1 VAKKSVLTPGQEIAP
16 VQPVDRPILCNP
28 YQEPDDHWIYDKD
41 SGAASRAGMRRPASY
56 WYKTERTGSA
66 QLSLL
71 AEEERDDL
79 PLVNAL
85 RDDVR
90 KWRSAG
96 YPGASNVT
104 RDLLRHWA
112 RTDRSR
118 RLFFCQLEAV
128 ETIIYL
134 LEIRFP
140 GKTGVRSTPSLSKED
155 LGRLLKGERPSF
167 GNPSQD
173 FFPRLIDPAQD
184 ASSAALRRIAC
195 KMATGSGKTV
205 VMAMVA
211 AWAFC
216 NRGQNPATTL
226 FPNGLLICCPN
237 LTVKERLQVLR
248 PEQADNYYEEF
259 DIVPLKYRPLMQS
272 GKVLVTNWHRF
283 SPESEHSENGKSYA
297 VVNKG
302 PETPDTFARR
312 VLEDLYTRLPIM
324 VMNDEGHHCWRPAP
338 ADEELTSE
346 EKKALKEEAN
356 EARVWL
362 DGLDRINNCTS
373 NPVANPGISISLD
386 LSATPFYL
394 KGSGHPEGRPFP
406 WIVSDFG
413 LVDAIESGIVKIP
426 RLPVMDTTGRP
437 DPKYFK
443 LWKAIN
449 EKLEPGE
456 RLPGKSKRPKP
467 EVVYREAEGALQQIA
482 SQWKER
488 FDQMDAAT
496 PGQERVPPVL
506 ILVCDNTDIAEVF
519 YRKISGETET
529 VPVTEAD
536 VADELGEG
544 NEENGDGNAAP
555 EAANRKSANSVKP
568 KKSTVYGKGA
578 IFPEHFSNTPAV
590 NRTIRIDSKVA
601 DEDSEL
607 RQIVATVGKLG
618 QPGEH
623 VRCVVSVSMLTEGW
637 DANNVTHI
645 LGIRAFGSQLLC
657 EQVVGRGLRRMD
669 YVPDPKTGLL
679 TEEYVDVYGIPFSVI
694 PFKGRPVKGPPPDDR
709 PKNHVRAL
717 PERNA
722 MEMRFPVVEGYA
734 FALRKNLI
742 RCDVDGMP
750 VLDIE
755 PNREPTATFVRPT
768 VGYAEGS
775 SSTHSSPFQFVE
787 QDREE
792 FYRETHL
799 QTIEFQI
806 TRLIVDQLTV
816 AGAGEKDRRRRVLAL
831 QSRHQLFPQ
840 VFRYVDD
847 YVGRKVNFQ
856 NCNRCELGLEKY
868 VQRIV
873 ERLRDAIV
881 PDESEGEAPLMPITN
896 RYKPFGSTAEVDFK
910 TTRPCH
916 ATMKSHID
924 QIVLDNQS
932 WEASAGFRL
941 ESSDVVESYARN
953 DHMGLTIPYEYTGS
967 DHAYEPD
974 FLVRLSNGVTV
985 VLEIKG
991 FENDQT
997 KAKHNAAKRWVEAV
1011 NNWVQLGSWRFH
1023 VCRNPQLLDK
1033 ELEHLVREP
1042 QLPLTPVAPH
1052 SGHTRK
1058 APETNCGKTPGP
1070 A

>member
-1 VAKKSVLTPGQEIAP
+1 MARKSGSVVTGQGQLP

-28 YQEPDDHWIYDKD
+28 YEEPRDHWIYDKET
-41 SGAASRAGMRRPASY
+41 GAASRAGTRRPASY

-66 QLSLL
+66 QLTLTGL

-85 RDDVR
+85 REDVR
-90 KWRSAG
+90 KWREAG
-96 YPGASNVT
+96 YPGATNVT

-112 RTDRSR
+112 RADRGR
-118 RLFFCQLEAV
+118 RLFFCQVEAV

-134 LEIRFP
+134 QEIRFP
-140 GKTGVRSTPSLSKED
+140 GKVGIRGNPKLGKDD
-155 LGRLLKGERPSF
+155 LNRLLAGDRPSF
-167 GNPSQD
+167 SNPSQE
-173 FFPRLIDPAQD
+173 FFPRLIDPGQD
-184 ASSAALRRIAC
+184 ATLAALRRIAC

-205 VMAMVA
+205 VMSMVV

-216 NRGQNPATTL
+216 NRGQNPATIL
-226 FPNGLLICCPN
+226 FPNGVLICCPN

-248 PEQADNYYEEF
+248 PERPDNYYEAF

-283 SPESEHSENGKSYA
+283 APESEHVENGTSYA

-312 VLEDLYTRLPIM
+312 VLEDLYDRLPIM
-324 VMNDEGHHCWRPAP
+324 VMNDEGHHCWRPA
-338 ADEELTSE
+338 ATEEDLATVDKDEVE
-346 EKKALKEEAN
+346 

-362 DGLDRINNCTS
+362 DGLDRINNCAAD
-373 NPVANPGISISLD
+373 PAAKPGISICLD

-394 KGSGHPEGRPFP
+394 KGSGYPEGRPFP

-426 RLPVMDTTGRP
+426 RLPVLDTTGRP

-449 EKLEPGE
+449 ESLEPGE

-467 EVVYREAEGALQQIA
+467 EVVYREAEGALLQIA

-488 FDQMDAAT
+488 FQQMEAAT
-496 PGQERVPPVL
+496 PGQEHVPPVL

-529 VPVTEAD
+529 ETVTEAD
-536 VADELGEG
+536 VAEVLGEDDAENG
-544 NEENGDGNAAP
+544 NGDGAP
-555 EAANRKSANSVKP
+555 EASKQKPAKAGKRKTT
-568 KKSTVYGKGA
+568 TVYGKGA
-578 IFPEHFSNTPAV
+578 IFPEHFSNTPDV
-590 NRTIRIDSKVA
+590 NRTIRIDTKLLAEAESDDPKKKRQDA
-601 DEDSEL
+601 AEEL
-607 RQIVATVGKLG
+607 RQVVATVGKPG

-645 LGIRAFGSQLLC
+645 LGLRAFGSQLLC

-669 YVPDPKTGLL
+669 YVPDPNSGLL

-694 PFKGRPVKGPPPDDR
+694 PFKGRPVKGPAPDDR

-717 PERNA
+717 PERKA

-775 SSTHSSPFQFVE
+775 QSAHGSPFPFAE
-787 QDREE
+787 QNREE
-792 FYRETHL
+792 YYRGTHL
-799 QTIEFQI
+799 QTIEFEI
-806 TRLIVDQLTV
+806 ARLIVDQLAV
-816 AGAGEKDRRRRVLAL
+816 AGSDAKDRRRRVLAL

-840 VFRYVDD
+840 VFRYVDE
-847 YVGRKVNFQ
+847 YVRRKVNFQ
-856 NCNRCELGLEKY
+856 NCDPCELGLAKY
-868 VQRIV
+868 VQRMV

-896 RYKPFGSTAEVDFK
+896 RYKPIGTTAEVDFK
-910 TTRPCH
+910 TTRACH
-916 ATMKSHID
+916 VTVKSHID
-924 QIVLDNQS
+924 QVVLDNLL
-932 WEASAGFRL
+932 WESSAGFRL
-941 ESSDVVESYARN
+941 ESSDAVQFYARN
-953 DHMGLTIPYEYTGS
+953 DHMGLTIPYEYMGI

-991 FENDQT
+991 FEDDQT
-997 KAKHNAAKRWVEAV
+997 KAKHTAANRWVEAV
-1011 NNWVQLGSWRFH
+1011 NNWGQLRRWAFH

-1033 ELEHLVREP
+1033 EMKYLARSESARTDLDHDGGGL
-1042 QLPLTPVAPH
+1042 
-1052 SGHTRK
+1052 
-1058 APETNCGKTPGP
+1058 
-1070 A
+1070 

>member
-1 VAKKSVLTPGQEIAP
+1 MARKSGNTVVPGQESVP

-28 YQEPDDHWIYDKD
+28 YEKPREHWVYDKET
-41 SGAASRAGMRRPASY
+41 GAASRLGDRRPASY
-56 WYKTERTGSA
+56 WFKTERTGSA
-66 QLSLL
+66 QLTLTGL

-85 RDDVR
+85 REDVT
-90 KWRSAG
+90 KWRNAG
-96 YPGASNVT
+96 YPGATNVT
-104 RDLLRHWA
+104 RDLLRHWN
-112 RTDRSR
+112 RTDRAR
-118 RLFFCQLEAV
+118 RLFFCQIEAV

-134 LEIRFP
+134 QEIRFP
-140 GKTGVRSTPSLSKED
+140 GKVGVRGNPKLSKDD
-155 LGRLLKGERPSF
+155 LNKLLAGERPSF
-167 GNPSQD
+167 SNPGQD
-173 FFPRLIDPAQD
+173 FYPRLIDPGSD
-184 ASSAALRRIAC
+184 ASQAALRRIAC

-205 VMAMVA
+205 VMSMVV

-226 FPNGLLICCPN
+226 FPNGVLICCPN

-248 PEQADNYYEEF
+248 PERPDNYYEAF
-259 DIVPLKYRPLMQS
+259 DIVPLKYRPLLQA

-283 SPESEHSENGKSYA
+283 APESEHSEGGKNYA

-312 VLEDLYTRLPIM
+312 VLEDLYDRLPIM
-324 VMNDEGHHCWRPAP
+324 VMNDEGHHCWRPA
-338 ADEELTSE
+338 ASEDDAGAVDKDEAE
-346 EKKALKEEAN
+346 

-373 NPVANPGISISLD
+373 RPASNPGVSICLD

-449 EKLEPGE
+449 ENLEPGE
-456 RLPGKSKRPKP
+456 RLPGKAKRPKP

-488 FDQMDAAT
+488 FEQMDAAT
-496 PGQERVPPVL
+496 PGQEHVPPVL

-519 YRKISGETET
+519 YRKISGESE
-529 VPVTEAD
+529 VEPVTEAE
-536 VADELGEG
+536 VTEVLGEDDEDISAES
-544 NEENGDGNAAP
+544 NIRAP
-555 EAANRKSANSVKP
+555 KAKSGKRKTT
-568 KKSTVYGKGA
+568 TVYGKGA
-578 IFPEHFSNTPAV
+578 IFPEYLSNTPQV
-590 NRTIRIDSKVA
+590 NRTIRIDTKLLA
-601 DEDSEL
+601 DAESDDPKKKRQDAAEEL
-607 RQIVATVGKLG
+607 RQVVATVGKPG

-694 PFKGRPVKGPPPDDR
+694 PFKGRPVKAPAPDDR

-717 PERNA
+717 PQRKA
-722 MEMRFPVVEGYA
+722 LEMRFPVVEGYA

-750 VLDIE
+750 FLDIE

-768 VGYAEGS
+768 VGYQEGS
-775 SSTHSSPFQFVE
+775 ASTHSSPFQFVE

-792 FYRETHL
+792 YYRETHL

-806 TRLIVDQLTV
+806 ARLIVDQLTI
-816 AGAGEKDRRRRVLAL
+816 AGADALDRRRRVLAL

-840 VFRYVDD
+840 VFRYVDE
-847 YVGRKVNFQ
+847 YVLRKVNFQ
-856 NCNRCELGLEKY
+856 NCDKCELGLEKY

-881 PDESEGEAPLMPITN
+881 PDESEGEAPLLPITN
-896 RYKPFGSTAEVDFK
+896 RYKPIGSTAEVDFK
-910 TTRPCH
+910 TTRACH
-916 ATMKSHID
+916 VTFKSHID
-924 QIVLDNQS
+924 QVVLDNLV
-932 WEASAGFRL
+932 WESSAGFRL
-941 ESSDVVESYARN
+941 ESSHAVQFYARN
-953 DHMGLTIPYEYTGS
+953 DHLGLTIPYEYMGI

-974 FLVRLSNGVTV
+974 FMVRLSDGVTV

-991 FENDQT
+991 FEDDQT

-1011 NNWVQLGSWRFH
+1011 NNWGQLGKWAFH

-1033 ELEHLVREP
+1033 EMEYLVR
-1042 QLPLTPVAPH
+1042 AK
-1052 SGHTRK
+1052 STRG
-1058 APETNCGKTPGP
+1058 ER
-1070 A
+1070 